1 MSLEIDKL
9 MNCKRARSLFSS
21 YLDGAIPGREMQAI
35 ARHLGECSG
44 CRVEYAA
51 WQRAQRMV
59 SSLGAKP
66 APVELAVR
74 LQVAISQ
81 AAAQR
86 SSRRLQGLLVRVQ
99 NLASAFMLPA
109 TAGVL
114 SAVVVFGVLIGFMAM
129 PVQVSASRDDVPTL
143 LYTPPRLQA
152 LPSELGLQ
160 SESGANSEPVVIETL
175 VDANGRVQDYRIV
188 SGAADARRLE
198 PHLNNI
204 MIFTTFQPATTFG
217 VPTSGRVV
225 LSFAKINVG
234 G

>member
-1 MSLEIDKL
+1 
-9 MNCKRARSLFSS
+9 MNCDRARSLFSS
-21 YLDGAIPGREMQAI
+21 YLDGAVPGRQMQALSQ
-35 ARHLGECSG
+35 HLGECAG
-44 CRVEYAA
+44 CRVEFAA
-51 WQRAQRMV
+51 WQRTQRLV
-59 SSLGAKP
+59 SSLGPKP
-66 APVELAVR
+66 APPELAVR
-74 LQVAISQ
+74 LRVAISQ

-86 SSRRLQGLLVRVQ
+86 SPRRLQGLLVRVQ

-109 TAGVL
+109 TAGLV
-114 SAVVVFGVLIGFMAM
+114 SAVFFFGVLIGFMAM
-129 PVQVSASRDDVPTL
+129 PVQVAASRDDVPTL

-152 LPSELGLQ
+152 LPSDLGLQ
-160 SESGANSEPVVIETL
+160 SESSVASEPVVVETL

-188 SGAADARRLE
+188 SGPADTPGLE